1 MVVYA
6 GKRKLPKGD
15 FTDILEGSGTHMG
28 PPRIYAPAAGGTLA
42 SIGPWLQNITQRGVN
57 LANRGLTGLQNVAQP
72 YLKNIAD
79 RFTQSNPVSQLFTLD
94 TAARPTE
101 SIAYMTAKKIVQGAE
116 WLTADKEKREEM
128 SKNFFEYFGV
138 DMEKA
143 LEQAG
148 QELLEEEDKKKIEE
162 PEIPE
167 KKKGGYVKKQRK
179 RKHYRAS
186 SFVKMKKKKK
196 YKKKYIK
203 T

>member
-1 MVVYA
+1 MPFPLA
-6 GKRKLPKGD
+6 LLPW
-15 FTDILEGSGTHMG
+15 L
-28 PPRIYAPAAGGTLA
+28 PAIAGGTGA
-42 SIGPWLQNITQRGVN
+42 AIKGAQRYGPQIVRGATN
-57 LANRGLTGLQNVAQP
+57 LANRGLTSLQNVTQP
-72 YLKNIAD
+72 YMQNIAN
-79 RFTQSNPVSQLFTLD
+79 RFMQSNPVSQLFTLD

-148 QELLEEEDKKKIEE
+148 QELLEEEDKKKIKE

-186 SFVKMKKKKK
+186 GFVKMKKKKK

>member
-1 MVVYA
+1 MPIPLALWAAMY
-6 GKRKLPKGD
+6 G
-15 FTDILEGSGTHMG
+15 
-28 PPRIYAPAAGGTLA
+28 PAAIAGIGAAAKSLSGGRGQR
-42 SIGPWLQNITQRGVN
+42 ILQGGMN
-57 LANRGLTGLQNVAQP
+57 LANRGLTSLQNVAQP
-72 YLKNIAD
+72 YSDKLASSWA
-79 RFTQSNPVSQLFTLD
+79 SNPMATSLASLFGMSEVAD
-94 TAARPTE
+94 PKE
-101 SIAYMTAKKIVQGAE
+101 SNVAMLLQGLTKSAKYLKANDEG
-116 WLTADKEKREEM
+116 KEQM
-128 SKNFFEYFGV
+128 MKNLLESLGIDIEV
-138 DMEKA
+138 A

-148 QELLEEEDKKKIEE
+148 QELLEEEESKKIKE

>member
-1 MVVYA
+1 MP
-6 GKRKLPKGD
+6 LPLALLPVLPAIVGGVGAAAKGLSGGRGQR
-15 FTDILEGSGTHMG
+15 ILQ
-28 PPRIYAPAAGGTLA
+28 GGM
-42 SIGPWLQNITQRGVN
+42 N
-57 LANRGLTGLQNVAQP
+57 LANRGLTSLQNVAQP
-72 YLKNIAD
+72 YSDKLASSWA
-79 RFTQSNPVSQLFTLD
+79 SNPMATSLASLFGMSEVADPKESNVAMLLQGLTKSAKYLKANDEEKEQMLINAAKYLD
-94 TAARPTE
+94 IDIDE
-101 SIAYMTAKKIVQGAE
+101 
-116 WLTADKEKREEM
+116 
-128 SKNFFEYFGV
+128 
-138 DMEKA
+138 A

-148 QELLEEEDKKKIEE
+148 QELLEEENKKKIKE

>member
-1 MVVYA
+1 MPFPLA
-6 GKRKLPKGD
+6 LLPW
-15 FTDILEGSGTHMG
+15 L
-28 PPRIYAPAAGGTLA
+28 PAIAGGAGAVAKGLQRY
-42 SIGPWLQNITQRGVN
+42 GPQIRTGLQSATN

-79 RFTQSNPVSQLFTLD
+79 KFMQSNPLSQALAVD
-94 TAARPTE
+94 TASRPTE
-101 SIAYMTAKKIVQGAE
+101 S
-116 WLTADKEKREEM
+116 LTALAVTQLVKGIIGSAKYLKANEEEREQMLE
-128 SKNFFEYFGV
+128 NILEPLGI
-138 DMEKA
+138 DIEAA
-143 LEQAG
+143 LEEAG
-148 QELLEEEDKKKIEE
+148 QELLEEEESKKIKE

>member
-1 MVVYA
+1 M
-6 GKRKLPKGD
+6 P
-15 FTDILEGSGTHMG
+15 FFI
-28 PPRIYAPAAGGTLA
+28 PPMLAAMYGPAAIAG
-42 SIGPWLQNITQRGVN
+42 IGAAAKGLQRYGPQIRTGLQSATN

-72 YLKNIAD
+72 YSDKLASSWA
-79 RFTQSNPVSQLFTLD
+79 SNPMATSLASLFGMSEVAD
-94 TAARPTE
+94 PKE
-101 SIAYMTAKKIVQGAE
+101 SNVAMLLQGLTKSAKYLKANDEG
-116 WLTADKEKREEM
+116 KEQM
-128 SKNFFEYFGV
+128 MKNLLESLGIDIEV
-138 DMEKA
+138 A

-148 QELLEEEDKKKIEE
+148 QELLEKEE
-162 PEIPE
+162 PSIPEE

>member
-1 MVVYA
+1 M
-6 GKRKLPKGD
+6 P
-15 FTDILEGSGTHMG
+15 FFI
-28 PPRIYAPAAGGTLA
+28 PPMLAAMYGPAAIAG
-42 SIGPWLQNITQRGVN
+42 IGAAAKGLQRYGPQIRTGLQSATN

-143 LEQAG
+143 LEEAG
-148 QELLEEEDKKKIEE
+148 QELLEEEESKKIKE

-167 KKKGGYVKKQRK
+167 KKNGGYVKKQRK

>member
-1 MVVYA
+1 M
-6 GKRKLPKGD
+6 P
-15 FTDILEGSGTHMG
+15 FFI
-28 PPRIYAPAAGGTLA
+28 PPMLAAMYGPAAIAG
-42 SIGPWLQNITQRGVN
+42 IGAAAKGLQRYGPQIRTGLQSATN

-72 YLKNIAD
+72 YLQNIANK
-79 RFTQSNPVSQLFTLD
+79 FATSGPITGALGFE
-94 TAARPTE
+94 AAASPSD
-101 SIAYMTAKKIVQGAE
+101 SIAYSAAKGIVKGAE
-116 WLTADKEKREEM
+116 WLLGSDERKEEIATQ
-128 SKNFFEYFGV
+128 FFEMFGI
-138 DMEKA
+138 DMEEA

-148 QELLEEEDKKKIEE
+148 QELLEEEDKKKIKE

-196 YKKKYIK
+196 YI

>member
-1 MVVYA
+1 MPIPLALWAAMY
-6 GKRKLPKGD
+6 G
-15 FTDILEGSGTHMG
+15 
-28 PPRIYAPAAGGTLA
+28 PAAIAGIGAAAKSLSGGRGQR
-42 SIGPWLQNITQRGVN
+42 ILQGGMN
-57 LANRGLTGLQNVAQP
+57 LANRGLTGLQNVSQP
-72 YLKNIAD
+72 YLQNIANK
-79 RFTQSNPVSQLFTLD
+79 FATSGPITGALGFE
-94 TAARPTE
+94 AAASPSD

-116 WLTADKEKREEM
+116 WLTAGEEKREEM

-148 QELLEEEDKKKIEE
+148 QELLEEEESKKIKE

>member
-1 MVVYA
+1 MV
-6 GKRKLPKGD
+6 LPL
-15 FTDILEGSGTHMG
+15 IPLAM
-28 PPRIYAPAAGGTLA
+28 YAPAAIAG
-42 SIGPWLQNITQRGVN
+42 IGAAAKGLQRYGPQIRTGLQSATN
-57 LANRGLTGLQNVAQP
+57 LANRGLTSLQNVAQP

-143 LEQAG
+143 LEEAG
-148 QELLEEEDKKKIEE
+148 QELLEEEESKKIKE